1 MNGWIG
7 YKSLDVLDATA
18 AATAFSRRLLVGRSE
33 ASGPVHVDV
42 HVRSY
47 DDSCPLA
54 SPAPAPQPGRLP
66 VGTILDCY
74 V

>member
-7 YKSLDVLDATA
+7 YKSLGVFDVA
-18 AATAFSRRLLVGRSE
+18 AASMPFSRRLLVGHSE

-54 SPAPAPQPGRLP
+54 FPAPAPLPGRLP

>member
-7 YKSLDVLDATA
+7 YKSLDVFDVEA
-18 AATAFSRRLLVGRSE
+18 ASTPFSRRLLVGHSG

-54 SPAPAPQPGRLP
+54 FPAPSPQPGSLP